1 MIYPQFKPHEY
12 CINYSYWVK
21 IRLLVG
27 NQTGEL
33 WMAEFYGR
41 IIDRITACLPVRNGG
56 YEEYQVGDFHVS
68 AIVMRGIKDFYS
80 K

>member
-1 MIYPQFKPHEY
+1 M
-12 CINYSYWVK
+12 
-21 IRLLVG
+21 VG